1 MSTSGKNNYLMTKAI
16 IRRVIVFTLVAL
28 ISSVPLAIGFISG
41 VLYAVGV
48 IVWHALR
55 LGFERGLALLQED
68 HHARK

>member
-16 IRRVIVFTLVAL
+16 IRRALVLLVVAL
-28 ISSVPLAIGFISG
+28 ISSVPLVVGFVAG

-55 LGFERGLALLQED
+55 LGFECGLALLRED
-68 HHARK
+68 HHARN